1 VPPITDQFAIAVGI
15 DTYPSL
21 RRLTSSVRDATGF
34 LEWLTDED
42 GGNVDPANVKLI
54 RSPKELVTDRF
65 DARPIQSEID
75 RTLRDLGAEAG
86 QRIGK
91 RLYFYFAGHG
101 FGPAFDDVGMLMATA
116 SMNSLDDNIGLRD
129 YRKYF
134 HDTGLFDEVVYIID
148 CCRDSSKDTKL
159 VPTSRP
165 RFTADAVANR
175 VAHVTDF
182 LVLAAAYGEKAFAP
196 VEVVDGERRGILTR
210 AVLEALKGDP
220 KALDPAGRVTA
231 ATLQVYVKDRVKVLA
246 DDANLKQDPEI
257 PLNPDLILH
266 QIDVSKL
273 KKLKVRIIAHPTVTG
288 ELTIRDASDV
298 TKVVAR
304 RAASQA
310 VEAAPWD
317 IELLPNTRYQIGN
330 PDSDRVE
337 VLDPSTAKEE
347 PYVFRF

>member
-21 RRLTSSVRDATGF
+21 RPLTSSVSDATKF
-34 LEWLTDED
+34 LDWLTDED

-54 RSPKELVTDRF
+54 RSPKKLVTDRF

-75 RTLRDLGAEAG
+75 RALRDFGAEAG

-129 YRKYF
+129 YRTHF
-134 HDTGLFDEVVYIID
+134 HETGLFDEVVYIID

-159 VPTSRP
+159 VRTSRP
-165 RFTADAVANR
+165 RLPADAVANR

-196 VEVVDGERRGILTR
+196 VDQVAGERRGIVTR
-210 AVLEALKGDP
+210 AVLEALKGEP

-246 DDANLKQDPEI
+246 DDANLRQDPEI
-257 PLNPDLILH
+257 PQNPDLVFYETKL
-266 QIDVSKL
+266 SNL
-273 KKLKVRIIAHPTVTG
+273 KKLKVRIIAPTTVTG
-288 ELTIRDASDV
+288 ELIIRHGSDRTIV
-298 TKVVAR
+298 IAR

-317 IELLPNTRYQIGN
+317 IELLPNTRYDVEN
-330 PDSDRVE
+330 PDSDRVV
-337 VLDPSTAKEE
+337 VLDPAKAKEE